1 LLLRY
6 QDCSLEISNCENLK
20 EICGIGKPP
29 LSYVTLIYYLVDNYA
44 CDARYGEI
52 LSDVTDMFFEIK
64 SQLLYFNA
72 EAYEKKKIKK
82 AITKN

>member
-1 LLLRY
+1 MRHRQASVILR
-6 QDCSLEISNCENLK
+6 DTDIL
-20 EICGIGKPP
+20 PF
-29 LSYVTLIYYLVDNYA
+29 DNYA